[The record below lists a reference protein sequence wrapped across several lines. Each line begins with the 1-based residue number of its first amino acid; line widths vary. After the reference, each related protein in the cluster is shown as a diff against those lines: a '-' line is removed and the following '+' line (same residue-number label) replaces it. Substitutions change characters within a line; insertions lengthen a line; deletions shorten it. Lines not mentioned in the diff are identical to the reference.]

1 MEMEKGR
8 VERFALTVEKYVPD
22 AITSA
27 VFMVIIL
34 FIFTTSIWGPAF

>member
-1 MEMEKGR
+1 MDMGKGR

-27 VFMVIIL
+27 VSMVRHR
-34 FIFTTSIWGPAF
+34 FSPG